1 MRRKRTWS
9 LPHVTKKINIMTINI
24 LDAVET
30 NIPLPTYL
38 AEKIQRTNYSL
49 TAVMHK
55 VLARYSD
62 ADAFFGVSFENME
75 TLKAHA
81 VPMAK
86 LMNMPFLALS
96 PALQDPRDWSTFVD
110 GIMHSQT
117 VTKLSSAM
125 PFVDDVTARDI
136 FHYNCSYVSLLKD
149 VLHQNVLAAPLL
161 GISFELAEYLMSLP
175 IGRLEAAIGGIR
187 FPLYR
192 WRFDDA
198 LFWIEYP
205 AGHLTEESVAHYVMR
220 TSTLKASALPYKNL
234 WSDLRLDRAKRE
246 VYARLMMTQGCRAST
261 ATNLFSLNSAITR
274 NTYRQIH
281 GVSSPCGNSA
291 SSLTWYVER
300 PVQRLQATMLVWLY
314 RCALKNGANIPEAL
328 IASNDVLDK
337 MFGPRLLLSADRAN
351 HLTRSMAMD
360 SRLNVAPCRSC
371 GTDYILSN
379 DEGKIELAKDF
390 VCPGCESDLRPRHS
404 EPRSKGKK
412 RSKSK

>member
-1 MRRKRTWS
+1 MST
-9 LPHVTKKINIMTINI
+9 NI

-30 NIPLPTYL
+30 NIALPKYL
-38 AEKIQRTNYSL
+38 AEKIERTNYSL

-62 ADAFFGVSFENME
+62 ADKFFGVSLENME
-75 TLKAHA
+75 TFKAHP
-81 VPMAK
+81 VSMGK

-96 PALQDPRDWSTFVD
+96 PALQDPRDWETFVD
-110 GIMHSQT
+110 GIMLSPT
-117 VTKLSSAM
+117 VEKLTSAM
-125 PFVDDVTARDI
+125 PAVDDVTERDI
-136 FHYNCSYVSLLKD
+136 FHYNCTYVSLLKD
-149 VLHQNVLAAPLL
+149 VLHQNLLAAPLL
-161 GISFELAEYLMSLP
+161 GISFELADYLIRLP
-175 IGRLEAAIGGIR
+175 IGRLEAAVGAIR

-192 WRFDDA
+192 WRFDDK
-198 LFWIEYP
+198 LFWIEY
-205 AGHLTEESVAHYVMR
+205 AAEYLTEETVAHYIMR
-220 TSTLKASALPYKNL
+220 TSNLRAGTLPYKNL
-234 WSDLRLDRAKRE
+234 WSDLRLERAKRE
-246 VYARLMMTQGCRAST
+246 VYARLLMTQGCRAST
-261 ATNLFSLNSAITR
+261 ATNLFALNSAITR

-300 PVQRLQATMLVWLY
+300 AVHRLQATMLVWLY

-328 IASNDVLDK
+328 IVSNDVLGK
-337 MFGPRLLLSADRAN
+337 MFGTRLIVSADRAN

-390 VCPGCESDLRPRHS
+390 VCPGCEYHLKARGAD
-404 EPRSKGKK
+404 PRSKGKSS
-412 RSKSK
+412 RKSKQ

>member
-1 MRRKRTWS
+1 MST
-9 LPHVTKKINIMTINI
+9 NI
-24 LDAVET
+24 LDHVET
-30 NIPLPTYL
+30 NIPLSKYL

-49 TAVMHK
+49 TGVMHK

-62 ADAFFGVSFENME
+62 AEAFFGVSFENME
-75 TLKAHA
+75 TFKAHA
-81 VPMAK
+81 APMAK

-96 PALQDPRDWSTFVD
+96 PALQDPRDWETFVD
-110 GIMHSQT
+110 GIMLSQT
-117 VTKLSSAM
+117 VVKLSSAM

-136 FHYNCSYVSLLKD
+136 FHYNCTYVSLLKD

-161 GISFELAEYLMSLP
+161 GISFELADYLMALP

-192 WRFDDA
+192 WRFDDN
-198 LFWIEYP
+198 LFWFEYS
-205 AGHLTEESVAHYVMR
+205 AGDLSDESAAHYVMR
-220 TSTLKASALPYKNL
+220 TSKLKSSALPYKNL

-261 ATNLFSLNSAITR
+261 ATNLFALNSAITR

-300 PVQRLQATMLVWLY
+300 PVHRLQASMLVWIY
-314 RCALKNGANIPEAL
+314 RCALKKGANIPEAL
-328 IASNDVLDK
+328 IASNDVLEK
-337 MFGPRLLLSADRAN
+337 MFGSRLTVSADRAN
-351 HLTRSMAMD
+351 HLTRSMATD
-360 SRLNVAPCRSC
+360 SRLNLAPCRSC
-371 GTDYILSN
+371 GTEYILSN

-390 VCPGCESDLRPRHS
+390 VCPGCEYDLKPRT
-404 EPRSKGKK
+404 EARSKGKK